1 MKIIIVFTMRADAAW
16 ESGLGTGTK
25 QSYWSKQYVL
35 ASDWL
40 ISDITGKNVSRGE
53 LVEFFLQII
62 LVLQEFG
69 LNLRPGC
76 LQTRPV

>member
-53 LVEFFLQII
+53 LV
-62 LVLQEFG
+62 
-69 LNLRPGC
+69 
-76 LQTRPV
+76 